1 MPQRSGTAACPAS
14 LWRGSYAISCKFKEL
29 TPQADCST
37 STPKSTIMFGI
48 YAVPFKLTKP
58 LAK

>member
-14 LWRGSYAISCKFKEL
+14 LCRGSYAIGCRFKEL

-37 STPKSTIMFGI
+37 STPESTII
-48 YAVPFKLTKP
+48 C
-58 LAK
+58 LAFTLYPSR